1 MCSGSESTGILI
13 NPSGTCKDGDRDA
26 YPYLCQLDNSE
37 SDSWDMSEDPEK
49 MKTHFI
55 SLLSYMRDHPELA
68 DMFEYDRGAD
78 YDGMIESVERDG
90 LRVYGFS
97 FVCQKDTLMKLRDNP
112 EVSYICTTFA
122 E

>member
-1 MCSGSESTGILI
+1 
-13 NPSGTCKDGDRDA
+13 
-26 YPYLCQLDNSE
+26 
-37 SDSWDMSEDPEK
+37 MSEDPEK

-55 SLLSYMRDHPELA
+55 SLLSYMRDHTELA
-68 DMFEYDRGAD
+68 DMLEYDRRAD

>member
-1 MCSGSESTGILI
+1 
-13 NPSGTCKDGDRDA
+13 
-26 YPYLCQLDNSE
+26 
-37 SDSWDMSEDPEK
+37 
-49 MKTHFI
+49 MKIHFI

-97 FVCQKDTLMKLRDNP
+97 FVCQKDSLMKLRDNP
-112 EVSYICTTFA
+112 DVSYICTTPA